1 MKVTLTK
8 TSFADNKNYV
18 TRQTLVRNVMDFL
31 EFEIG
36 WDDAEYITDIATKEE
51 LLQIIIAYQN
61 DDDET
66 KNAIIEKYLSEVE

>member
-1 MKVTLTK
+1 
-8 TSFADNKNYV
+8 
-18 TRQTLVRNVMDFL
+18 MDFL